1 MCEENRCVHG
11 CNSAVQLSM
20 STPQT
25 GPSEARAAVTRE
37 SSPAPSC
44 ECEGSGT
51 SESANAGLIER
62 SRAGRGGGELLSD
75 VAAAGR
81 AVKFA
86 ATLKGRAACAR
97 AKNIAE
103 DVARE

>member
-20 STPQT
+20 STPQTT

-97 AKNIAE
+97 AKS
-103 DVARE
+103 